1 MIESS
6 SSVIFIFVRLSW
18 RDWLFHL
25 LIKLVDFPSFILLL
39 LRIDFGTAFFIL
51 FLLKN
56 DFGTASFILFLLRNE
71 FGTALVE
78 DYFQ

>member
-1 MIESS
+1 M
-6 SSVIFIFVRLSW
+6 
-18 RDWLFHL
+18 FHS
-25 LIKLVDFPSFILLL
+25 LIDLVDFLSFILLL